1 MPLPETVRVKLSSEA
16 AEAISITPVV
26 VREIP
31 IRELVEHI
39 VTIAGKDEERVREIL
54 LRGTLL
60 SGASRFRWSGWQA
73 DRDDIRSVL
82 ATFPDADPGRPF
94 AAEFCT
100 RVVLRGGARPIEI
113 PREAGARKAVFH
125 RRSYWDVLMEVLSS
139 ADIRYQEYSYRHG
152 ADCYRAALSAAAAER
167 LRAASDDMQYTTLRE
182 QIRSAGFLWAEV
194 YVERPG

>member
-1 MPLPETVRVKLSSEA
+1 MPLPDTVRVKLSSEA

-39 VTIAGKDEERVREIL
+39 VTIAGKDEARVREIL

-73 DRDDIRSVL
+73 DPEDVRSVL
-82 ATFPDADPGRPF
+82 AMFPDADPGRRF

-100 RVVLRGGARPIEI
+100 RVVLRGGARSIEI
-113 PREAGARKAVFH
+113 PREAGARKALFH
-125 RRSYWDVLMEVLSS
+125 HRSYWDVLMEELSS
-139 ADIRYQEYSYRHG
+139 ADIRYQEYSYRQR

-182 QIRSAGFLWAEV
+182 QIRSVGFLWAEV